1 MRLARISVL
10 RSDVYMSVPVPPTH
24 AALKYRKYLDVS
36 CVMLV
41 ILSFGHL
48 IYGDGWG
55 ALLDIMFALLGYA
68 TFRRWLLSGIAF
80 YSFLC
85 AFNCGIDVVA
95 TINVGMSI
103 EGMDRKTHDSL
114 KLTSGLEA
122 VILGTMVMDTLVMGA
137 CLVFSCKIYTDLRA
151 NLYSQLMSG
160 GGTDATGASAFFLGA
175 DGQQGGAT
183 QQQQQPLGMP
193 LLQEGQQSGGRQPQ
207 QVARQSMGYHQEAPQ
222 PFMPFQGQA
231 HKLD

>member
-1 MRLARISVL
+1 MLVPVADG
-10 RSDVYMSVPVPPTH
+10 SDVYMSVPVPPTH

-36 CVMLV
+36 FMMLV
-41 ILSFGHL
+41 VLSFGHM

-55 ALLDIMFALLGYA
+55 ALLDLMFALLGYA

-103 EGMDRKTHDSL
+103 EGMDQKTHDSL
-114 KLTSGLEA
+114 KLTPGLEG

-151 NLYSQLMSG
+151 NLYTQLIG
-160 GGTDATGASAFFLGA
+160 GGGADVTATSALFL
-175 DGQQGGAT
+175 DGQQGAT
-183 QQQQQPLGMP
+183 QQQQQQQTLGMP
-193 LLQEGQQSGGRQPQ
+193 LLQQQQQQQQSDRQQTGQQQ
-207 QVARQSMGYHQEAPQ
+207 QQQHPL